1 MGYCASVIRM
11 SLQVSLLKP
20 LLLHIKVRLPVLLC
34 AVKTVEGDFR
44 FCWTTT
50 PNVGQTHKENPNLVR
65 ILYMVCTLN
74 DIYKQYDKLH
84 EHWYTKISSLRCV
97 ADRNPPQNA
106 SDLYTRYWSDAEHCR
121 PCTRLSGVNWWKQKQ
136 ITLIVPIGYSLFA
149 DHRSVPSSGPGLVC
163 LTILCLSRVRVHRF
177 RDNAVT
183 GDIPLISPVLESMV
197 PLSTWYRMSGTS
209 GIYYFWQP
217 DRLCYSPPLL
227 GFYWNRWGGN
237 SFASGLN
244 ASKEWITRDQFSG
257 LGITSAF
264 APLSLAFNV
273 SPCVFIL
280 PFPPDVFNFGIFIA

>member
-1 MGYCASVIRM
+1 MKECLTNGGNKLVGNHPTSDTM
-11 SLQVSLLKP
+11 
-20 LLLHIKVRLPVLLC
+20 LHIEVRL
-34 AVKTVEGDFR
+34 
-44 FCWTTT
+44 

-65 ILYMVCTLN
+65 ILYKVCTLN
-74 DIYKQYDKLH
+74 DIYKQYNKLH

-209 GIYYFWQP
+209 GVYYFWQP
-217 DRLCYSPPLL
+217 DRLCSSLPLL

-244 ASKEWITRDQFSG
+244 AYNLQITLIQYDSIYTKIWARSWKN
-257 LGITSAF
+257 
-264 APLSLAFNV
+264 PV
-273 SPCVFIL
+273 PR
-280 PFPPDVFNFGIFIA
+280 PRW